1 MYGCALEEGG
11 GWGEKDQRSEERKR
25 VLLSQSRSYKTGNR
39 VNKNL
44 SKNINFQT
52 NLFFLI
58 LRRNGGRERREG
70 VGMGEWGEEGREA
83 VGKGERGEEMEEREK
98 DEEQSE
104 YALNIQPH
112 PHPLMGYLIRHYQWD
127 MSLF

>member
-1 MYGCALEEGG
+1 MEEGG

-58 LRRNGGRERREG
+58 LRRNGGRKREG
-70 VGMGEWGEEGREA
+70 RGSGDGGMGEWGGWGKRRGGEGDRGGRRWRERRGGKGGEEVGKEKGKGRGVEEGRE
-83 VGKGERGEEMEEREK
+83 KERW
-98 DEEQSE
+98 Q
-104 YALNIQPH
+104 
-112 PHPLMGYLIRHYQWD
+112 
-127 MSLF
+127 

>member
-1 MYGCALEEGG
+1 MEEGG

-58 LRRNGGRERREG
+58 LRRNGGRKREG
-70 VGMGEWGEEGREA
+70 RGSGE
-83 VGKGERGEEMEEREK
+83 GERGEEMEEREK